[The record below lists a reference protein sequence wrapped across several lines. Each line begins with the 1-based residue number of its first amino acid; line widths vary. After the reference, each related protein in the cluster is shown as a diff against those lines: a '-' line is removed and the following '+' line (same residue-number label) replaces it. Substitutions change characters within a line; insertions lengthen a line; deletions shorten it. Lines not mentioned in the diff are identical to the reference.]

1 MKLRTSLATLFGILL
16 FVFAQYSQAAQSGQ
30 TILKIVVEPIGISP
44 AFDQAVA
51 IIPDAAPSTSISASS
66 TSQRPSSGVVTAASS
81 GAWANNGG
89 GPTIYSKN
97 LWYGLILYPV
107 GTIPSNAT
115 ITSVS
120 WSYGVS
126 YRPSGFVVQ
135 LCHNGSVQYCGEITA
150 WGSGSTNY
158 FNTRAANQPMAF
170 YFGVAGTGT
179 LYPPVYGQNDS
190 IIVNW
195 TAP

>member
-1 MKLRTSLATLFGILL
+1 MKLRTSLVTIFGILI
-16 FVFAQYSQAAQSGQ
+16 FIFAQYSQAAQSGQ
-30 TILKIVVEPIGISP
+30 TILKVVVEPMGISP
-44 AFDQAVA
+44 ALGQAAA
-51 IIPDAAPSTSISASS
+51 IIPEAAPSTSLS
-66 TSQRPSSGVVTAASS
+66 TSSAVATLASS
-81 GAWANNGG
+81 GAWSNNGG

-107 GTIPSNAT
+107 GTIPSNTT

-126 YRPSGFVVQ
+126 YRPSGFITL
-135 LCHNGSVQYCGEITA
+135 LCQNGSVQTCGDITS
-150 WGSGSTNY
+150 WGSGSTGY
-158 FNTRAANQPMAF
+158 FNGLAANQPMAF
-170 YFGVAGTGT
+170 YFGVSGTGT

-190 IIVNW
+190 VIINW

>member
-1 MKLRTSLATLFGILL
+1 MKLRTSLVTIFGILI
-16 FVFAQYSQAAQSGQ
+16 FIFAQYSQAAQSGQ
-30 TILKIVVEPIGISP
+30 TILKVVVEPVGISP
-44 AFDQAVA
+44 ALDQAAA
-51 IIPDAAPSTSISASS
+51 IIPDAAPSTSLSASS
-66 TSQRPSSGVVTAASS
+66 AVATLASS
-81 GAWANNGG
+81 GAWSNNGG

-126 YRPSGFVVQ
+126 YRPSGFQ
-135 LCHNGSVQYCGEITA
+135 TLLCHNPSAPYCGDITA
-150 WGSGSTNY
+150 WGSGSTDTF
-158 FNTRAANQPMAF
+158 FNGRAANIGMAF
-170 YFGVAGTGT
+170 YFRVVGTGT

-190 IIVNW
+190 VIVNW